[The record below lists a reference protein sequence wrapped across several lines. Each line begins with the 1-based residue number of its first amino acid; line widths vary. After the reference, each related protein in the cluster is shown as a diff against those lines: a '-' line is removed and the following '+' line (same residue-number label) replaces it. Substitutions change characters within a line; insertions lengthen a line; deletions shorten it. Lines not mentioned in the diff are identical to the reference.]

1 MIKIRLKRIGK
12 KHQPHFR
19 VVVAN
24 ARGKRDGKVIETI
37 GSYEPRVKN
46 PAIKINQEKLDYW
59 LSRGAQP
66 TATVRQWFK
75 KQK

>member
-24 ARGKRDGKVIETI
+24 AREKRDGKVIETI
-37 GSYEPRVKN
+37 GSYEPRAKT
-46 PAIKINQEKLDYW
+46 PAIKINQARLDYW

-66 TATVRQWFK
+66 TATVRQWLK